1 VLPSVLILVVVAITQ
16 AKLLRTEV
24 GKDSMT
30 TVVGH
35 GSVGTLMATVN
46 AGELQVST
54 LPNVFFLEVHIWL
67 SVVNR

>member
-1 VLPSVLILVVVAITQ
+1 
-16 AKLLRTEV
+16 
-24 GKDSMT
+24 MT

-54 LPNVFFLEVHIWL
+54 LPNVFFLEVHIL
-67 SVVNR
+67 VVGSK